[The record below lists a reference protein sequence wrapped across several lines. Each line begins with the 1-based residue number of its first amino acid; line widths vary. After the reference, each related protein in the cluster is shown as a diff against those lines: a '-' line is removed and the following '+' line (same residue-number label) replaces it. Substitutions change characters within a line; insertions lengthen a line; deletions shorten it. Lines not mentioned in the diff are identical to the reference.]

1 MENQNESV
9 NISTDNSIDSFINEV
24 KAPTTPALGTNPASE
39 PVAPVYENPI
49 PSAAPPPP
57 PPRNPDDPI
66 FRSDD
71 LEETEP
77 ETKQPVSRSEAYEN
91 TVIRGL
97 IVAEEYLSSRICAI
111 AAGTSDPKP
120 FTYTEDDKD
129 TIQVLLEPFKP
140 WLLAKCPAAVPL
152 LLVYGGIKTD
162 QIMKARKIAKTIKEN
177 EAARTSPAVVEKIK
191 EAAAGQENKPR
202 TRWTINKKG
211 EYTYDRFGR
220 YVSVGEEK
228 ELASI
233 ADLEQIVGAN
243 KLSIVMEAFKISEA
257 DIKARGIEID

>member
-1 MENQNESV
+1 MMENQNESV
-9 NISTDNSIDSFINEV
+9 NTTDNSIDSFINEV
-24 KAPTTPALGTNPASE
+24 KAPTTPALGTSPASE
-39 PVAPVYENPI
+39 PPPPKYESPI
-49 PSAAPPPP
+49 PEAAPPPP
-57 PPRNPDDPI
+57 PPRNPEEPM

-71 LEETEP
+71 LDEP
-77 ETKQPVSRSEAYEN
+77 QPEAKPATRSEAYEN

-177 EAARTSPAVVEKIK
+177 EAARNNPAVVEKIK

-211 EYTYDRFGR
+211 EYTYDRYGR
-220 YVSVGEEK
+220 YVPAGEEK

-233 ADLEQIVGAN
+233 NDLEQLVGAN
-243 KLSIVMEAFKISEA
+243 KLSIVMEAFNISEA